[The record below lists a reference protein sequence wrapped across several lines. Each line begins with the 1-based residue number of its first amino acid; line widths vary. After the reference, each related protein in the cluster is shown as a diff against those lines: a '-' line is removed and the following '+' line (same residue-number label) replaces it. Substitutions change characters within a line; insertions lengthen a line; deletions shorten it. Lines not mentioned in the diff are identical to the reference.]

1 MSDLF
6 EIGIERDITG
16 YPVFAVKGLSRA
28 IDNAELQRL
37 ARLMAAAP
45 KMLDE
50 LKHWV
55 AICPNCGGSG
65 ERMHSYDKCLVPCE
79 KCAPSRTAIALIT
92 A

>member
-1 MSDLF
+1 MSEPF
-6 EIGIERDITG
+6 EIGIEHDITG
-16 YPVFAVKGLSRA
+16 YPLFAVKGLSRA
-28 IDNAELQRL
+28 IDDAELQRM

-65 ERMHSYDKCLVPCE
+65 QRPHSFKECLIPCE
-79 KCAPSRTAIALIT
+79 KCSPSRTAIALVT